1 MNKTIRIG
9 AKGNKLGLWQAE
21 YVTSL
26 IKPSGYSTEIIS
38 FETSEE
44 GKSESKKNL
53 EINLLNGHIDIAI
66 HHAKDVPADLHEE
79 LELVAF
85 TERELPNDVLIS
97 HNQNINLQRS
107 IKVGT
112 SSIRRTAFLKHF
124 YSVVRPVFAPGDL
137 HTQIKKMEAGEYDA
151 LLVAYADVHQLGYD
165 NLIVEKIET
174 SYFVPAVGQGSI
186 VVECHKKLAF
196 DKKEVIQRWVNH
208 EETEDCVRTERAFSK
223 TLNRGYNIPVFGY
236 AQYEGNLITL
246 KAGII
251 SLDGKQVVKT
261 KRSSTLAESKEL
273 GKKVAIEVLEA
284 GGSKILKEIK
294 ANP

>member
-1 MNKTIRIG
+1 
-9 AKGNKLGLWQAE
+9 
-21 YVTSL
+21 
-26 IKPSGYSTEIIS
+26 
-38 FETSEE
+38 
-44 GKSESKKNL
+44 
-53 EINLLNGHIDIAI
+53 
-66 HHAKDVPADLHEE
+66 
-79 LELVAF
+79 VAF
-85 TERELPNDVLIS
+85 TERQQPNDVLVS
-97 HNQNINLQRS
+97 HTKNLNLQS
-107 IKVGT
+107 PVKIGS
-112 SSIRRTAFLKHF
+112 SSIRRIAFIKHF
-124 YSVVRPVFAPGDL
+124 YPHTLPVFAPGDPVV
-137 HTQIKKMEAGEYDA
+137 QIKNMQEGQYDA
-151 LLVAYADVHQLGYD
+151 LLLAYADVHHLGYD

-208 EETEDCVRTERAFSK
+208 DETEDCIRTERSFSK

-261 KRSSTLAESKEL
+261 KRSSTVAESKEL
-273 GKKVAIEVLEA
+273 GKKVAIEVLET
-284 GGSKILKEIK
+284 GGTEILKEIK